1 MTTWSIAGRESA
13 LSIIGRKFRASAFR
27 IRAVLLVLLRV
38 CLQLAGFVLLSV
50 AAFGV
55 AWELGVAV
63 AGVSCFVF
71 EWLVKR

>member
-13 LSIIGRKFRASAFR
+13 LSALGRKFAALSARF
-27 IRAVLLVLLRV
+27 RAVLLVVIRL

-63 AGVSCFVF
+63 AGFSCFVF